1 MADHGLFVTSTNP
14 VTCGAPEAGPDGPVS
29 VGPHSAAA
37 AALSASSGIGLRGT
51 VAAESA
57 VAFRTLAVA
66 RRSALGGSRHPHHGL
81 QMVPD
86 LQQLVAVEA
95 ELEEPEDD
103 GDEGD
108 AQEDVEEAREGGPV
122 QLLGS
127 AGPVRARA
135 RVRAGPPP
143 LTPLVHQ
150 PRFLHLH
157 DAAEEGREERS
168 LCLQRAVCDLVDQRK
183 GGKIIMSAAC
193 CV

>member
-1 MADHGLFVTSTNP
+1 MADHALFVTSTNP

-29 VGPHSAAA
+29 FRPHSAAA
-37 AALSASSGIGLRGT
+37 AALATSSGTGLRGT

-66 RRSALGGSRHPHHGL
+66 GRSALGGSRHPHHRL

-95 ELEEPEDD
+95 ELEESEDD
-103 GDEGD
+103 GDGGD

-150 PRFLHLH
+150 PRLLHLH
-157 DAAEEGREERS
+157 DAAEEGREEGS
-168 LCLQRAVCDLVDQRK
+168 LCLQRAACDLADQRERC
-183 GGKIIMSAAC
+183 SLNC
-193 CV
+193 LSS